1 MRLAGKFEKFRG
13 CGVGDAARN
22 LREISKEAQLSWV
35 DVLQNLQSVAV
46 SRLEA
51 LSGHVPFESERFSEA
66 RKNLSGTFDRFS
78 RIMEMIYHFRGSAGY
93 FHQEQTE
100 PLFYCRM
107 QDSVQEV
114 LHAMSYELSFT
125 NITILKI
132 IPHDLIPIRIPSEHL
147 DMILFQLIDNAR
159 RTLRGLAGIIT
170 IEAQDEIVSSP
181 EHTTGRR
188 LRLRVSDTGPG
199 LPIAD
204 LPYLFE
210 PFYPGTREHSTGLGL
225 FTVKKIAELHS
236 GSIRVESSTRGT
248 SFFLELPV

>member
-1 MRLAGKFEKFRG
+1 M
-13 CGVGDAARN
+13 GDAARN
-22 LREISKEAQLSWV
+22 LREISKDAQNSWAQ
-35 DVLQNLQSVAV
+35 VLENLQSVAV

-51 LSGHVPFESERFSEA
+51 LSGHVPVENERFTEA
-66 RKNLSGTFDRFS
+66 RQHLTGTFERFS

-93 FHQEQTE
+93 FHQEKAE
-100 PLFYCRM
+100 PHFYCRL

-125 NITILKI
+125 NVTILKI
-132 IPHDLIPIRIPSEHL
+132 IPHDLVPVRIPSEHL

-159 RTLRGLAGIIT
+159 RTLRGQAGIIT
-170 IEAQDEIVSSP
+170 IEAQDETVNSP
-181 EHTTGRR
+181 EHATGRA

-210 PFYPGTREHSTGLGL
+210 PFYPGTREHSSGLGL

-248 SFFLELPV
+248 SFFLDLPV